1 MIYNGSNSG
10 PDLPIRAFLA
20 FTYKAN
26 ANVILAFLMI
36 LGVGGLIPTLNAQS
50 ISGTV
55 LGTVKD
61 PSGKLVPQA
70 IVQLKSR
77 NTDAERSVVTSDS
90 GDYRFD
96 DIEAGTYVLTI
107 QLPGFQ
113 KEEFAPFELLARET
127 RRIDSTLK
135 VATQT
140 QTVNVEE
147 AMAASI
153 QTDTSNIAET
163 KTGRELVDL
172 PVAIATRGSG
182 STSPIS
188 TLTTQP
194 GVQVDSSGNISVS
207 GAIPAQL
214 SVSIDGISVMGPR
227 AAETGPINELFPSFN
242 AIEEIRISEVMN
254 PAEFGGIADI
264 ATISKSGTNVYHGGL
279 FENLQNTAMNASNTF
294 THTTPTIKM
303 NDFGLFLG
311 GPVSIP
317 KLYNGK
323 DKTFFFGS
331 YEALRLPRQVIQIEN
346 VPSNAMRTGNLTGL
360 GGPIVPTSQISPLS
374 LKMLQYLFPVSNYG
388 VPGATSNN
396 YAAYFATPINSSQA
410 DLRLDQVISP
420 KQQTYV
426 RLTYK
431 DRRVE
436 NPPSSTSS
444 ALLGPFSQPEIDYS
458 ISGGYNYVIS
468 PSIINELRGGISGN
482 HYATSYGITASSIA
496 SELGLTGFSIPSG
509 DAVPDIRIAG
519 YQGTGGTASS
529 LGANRTIQLLDTVSW
544 TKRNHNLKFGADY
557 RYLTGLYTNVFA
569 SRRLGRYSFTG
580 DVTAGYLNNGVDAPF
595 VPFDAFLQGI
605 PDVSAIATVLQP
617 NTHSYAGHYAF
628 FGQDDWKVSHRLTLN
643 FGLRYEY
650 HPMFRDHLNNL
661 TNFLPTYT
669 SVVNGAVVPGAVIIP
684 NQQSFSIL
692 NPAFAESILPTP
704 ILTAAEAGLPAS
716 LRNSQKTDFAPRFGF
731 AWKPF
736 NSDRTVLRGGYG
748 VFIEALMGGALDSA
762 WGVHTS
768 DVAGFNNP
776 PGTSTSA
783 AIYKFPYAFP
793 ANLAQPGSQSFYQA
807 FDVNYKDPIVQ
818 EWDLTLEQDL
828 GKGYSLRASY
838 DGNHGSHLGLLTN
851 VNELPSNTEGFSAL
865 SASAPFPLWNYIA
878 YQRSIGVSNYNAA
891 TFAVQ
896 KRFNH
901 GLQFQGSYIYA
912 KNLSNNG
919 GYDPTTFTG
928 ENGGTVTDQFH
939 PGLDYGNVSFTRRN
953 RFLLTFLY
961 ELPFGKGKA
970 FLNGSNSLVSRVVGG
985 WEVAGVVVSQSGPF
999 MTILAS
1005 GDPAG
1010 NGFPDLVGDGRA
1022 DTVSGV
1028 SPYAGQSLNSWINA
1042 GAFATPQN
1050 NIGRI
1055 ADSAVGAVTGPGT
1068 EAVSLSLFKGVQI
1081 TERMKVQIG
1090 ASAANALNHPNYAP
1104 PGNLTLGTSGFASVT
1119 NLQSA
1124 EGAGPRSLQLTARIN
1139 F

>member
-1 MIYNGSNSG
+1 MSRRVLNSR
-10 PDLPIRAFLA
+10 PDLSVRHHAGLNLFSALLFLIFA
-20 FTYKAN
+20 GTA
-26 ANVILAFLMI
+26 LAP
-36 LGVGGLIPTLNAQS
+36 VVRAQS
-50 ISGTV
+50 ISATV

-61 PSGKLVPQA
+61 PSGK
-70 IVQLKSR
+70 
-77 NTDAERSVVTSDS
+77 VVTQAKVTLTNRGTDTQRSELTSES
-90 GDYRFD
+90 GDYRFAD
-96 DIEAGTYVLTI
+96 VDAGTYVLTI
-107 QLPGFQ
+107 ELPGFA
-113 KEEFAPFELLARET
+113 KEEFAAFDVLARET
-127 RRIDSTLK
+127 RRLDSTLR
-135 VATQT
+135 VATQS
-140 QTVNVEE
+140 QTVDVQE
-147 AMAASI
+147 AQSAEI
-153 QTDTSNIAET
+153 QTDTSNVAET

-194 GVQVDSSGNISVS
+194 GVQVDSSGNISVA
-207 GAIPAQL
+207 GAIPSQL

-227 AAETGPINELFPSFN
+227 AAENGPINELFPSFN

-264 ATISKSGTNVYHGGL
+264 ATISKSGTNLYHGGL
-279 FENLQNTAMNASNTF
+279 FENVQNTAMNASNTF
-294 THTTPTIKM
+294 THTTPTLKM
-303 NDFGLFLG
+303 NDFGAFFG

-317 KLYNGK
+317 KLYNGR
-323 DKTFFFGS
+323 DRTFFFGS

-346 VPSNAMRTGNLTGL
+346 VPSVAMRNGDLTSL
-360 GGPIVPTSQISPLS
+360 GGPVIPASQISPLT
-374 LKMLQYLFPVSNYG
+374 LKMLQYLFPVPNYG
-388 VPGATSNN
+388 LPGATSNN
-396 YAAYFATPINSSQA
+396 YAAYFGTPINSSQA

-426 RLTYK
+426 RMTYK
-431 DRRVE
+431 NRRVE

-458 ISGGYNYVIS
+458 ITGGYNYVIK
-468 PSIINELRGGISGN
+468 PTVINELRGGISGN
-482 HYATSYGITASSIA
+482 HYATSYGITAASIS

-519 YQGTGGTASS
+519 YQGTGGTASNR
-529 LGANRTIQLLDTVSW
+529 GANRTIQLLDTLSW
-544 TKRNHNLKFGADY
+544 TKGSHTLKFGADY
-557 RYLTGLYTNVFA
+557 RYLNGLYTNVFA
-569 SRRLGRYSFTG
+569 SRRLGRYTFNG
-580 DVTAGYLNNGVDAPF
+580 NVTDGYLNNGVAADW

-605 PDVSAIATVLQP
+605 PDVAAIATVLQP
-617 NTHSYAGHYAF
+617 DTHAYSGHYAF
-628 FGQDDWKVSHRLTLN
+628 FTQDDWKVSSRLTLN
-643 FGLRYEY
+643 IGLRYEY

-661 TNFLPTYT
+661 TNFLPSYT
-669 SVVNGAVVPGAVIIP
+669 SIVDGKTVPGAVIIP
-684 NQQSFSIL
+684 NQASFSIL
-692 NPAFAESILPTP
+692 NPAFAESISPTP

-716 LRNSQKTDFAPRFGF
+716 LRNSQKTDFAPRAGF

-736 NSDRTVLRGGYG
+736 SGDHTVIRGGYG

-776 PGTSTSA
+776 AGTSTSA
-783 AIYKFPYAFP
+783 AIYRFPYAFP
-793 ANLAQPGSQSFYQA
+793 GNLAQPGSQSFYQA

-838 DGNHGSHLGLLTN
+838 DGNNGSHLGLLTN
-851 VNELPSNTEGFSAL
+851 VNELPSNTVGFSAL
-865 SASAPFPLWNYIA
+865 SSSAPYPLWNYIA
-878 YQRSIGVSNYNAA
+878 YQRSIGVSNYNAG
-891 TFAVQ
+891 TVAVQ
-896 KRFNH
+896 KRFAH
-901 GLQFQGSYIYA
+901 GFQFQGSYIYA
-912 KNLSNNG
+912 KNLSNNA

-953 RFLLTFLY
+953 RFLVTALY
-961 ELPFGKGKA
+961 ELPFGKGKMFMNA
-970 FLNGSNSLVSRVVGG
+970 GNAVMDRVLGG
-985 WEVAGVVVSQSGPF
+985 WEVAGVLVSQSGPF
-999 MTILAS
+999 MTILAP

-1010 NGFPDLVGDGRA
+1010 NGFPALVGDGRA
-1022 DTVSGV
+1022 DTVSNV
-1028 SPYAGQSLNSWINA
+1028 STSAGRSLNTWVNPA
-1042 GAFATPQN
+1042 AFAVPAD

-1068 EAVSLSLFKGVQI
+1068 QAVSLSLFKGGFSV
-1081 TERMKVQIG
+1081 TERLRVQIG
-1090 ASAANALNHPNYAP
+1090 ASVANAFNHPNYAP

-1119 NLQSA
+1119 NLQTA
-1124 EGAGPRSLQLTARIN
+1124 EGAGPRSIQLTARVT